1 MEMLIK
7 YLLLL
12 HVAAGFTSL
21 CLFFVPAIARKGGK
35 VHNTVGRWY
44 TYGMWVVIVTAIV
57 LCIIRYFQ
65 GQYVMALF
73 LGFLALL
80 TSQPLYL
87 GIAVLRNKK
96 GPSERMWR
104 INLALAALLAIFSP
118 FLLGTGLGFWGPG
131 GHQLL
136 IIFGILGIAITWP
149 GMTSKLLGKAS
160 KEYNWLEEHVSGLVI
175 SAIAAF
181 TAFFAFG
188 GRRFLGDAFGGNWE
202 IIAWVAPTVLGVAF
216 IRYYKWK
223 LRRKKVLVTIKAV
236 TLLLIGTL
244 ATGSLSAQLYLEKQ
258 TRHRFAEMTIGADV
272 AFGGQGMA
280 AFAKGDLIEEPGFTT
295 PAVPRL
301 LIGGTHFWGH
311 ADFQIAFPLR
321 GTLVTDGERTI
332 NAYAGVETMFKAYP
346 WRIEHHKIRPFVG
359 LGLLPF
365 FYEQSTGDDPL
376 LQGPGREKLGLM
388 LKTGI
393 NFRHNNHLF
402 ELGFNFNPTNDIS
415 YPISRD
421 RFADVSVAQSL
432 LTMTYRYA
440 FDTTIGSEEDWES
453 GRTAKVT
460 EKLAA
465 NGKLSGLVLIVGPSS
480 AAWRGPSAF
489 NEQSQA
495 WLAAPPSSFFV
506 EFGLGYYL
514 HKPDVNVA
522 LIHRNFNT
530 TSVGYGVEQELNRR
544 SVGLEVTKVLGDY
557 HGFAPFIGPI
567 VSREWLGFS
576 NSGTEARQIDAE
588 GQKWAAGITFGW
600 DIRPNRLQ
608 YFTLRTNVRYYP
620 KLQLDLGQGDSASF
634 SAWEFN
640 FIQLVVYPGRI
651 F

>member
-1 MEMLIK
+1 MEMLIN

-35 VHNTVGRWY
+35 LHNTVGRWY
-44 TYGMWVVIVTAIV
+44 TYGMWTVILTAIA

-80 TSQPLYL
+80 TSRPLYH
-87 GIAVLRNKK
+87 GIAVLRNKQ
-96 GPSERMWR
+96 GPSERMRR
-104 INLALAALLAIFSP
+104 INLTLGGSLALFSP
-118 FLLGTGLGFWGPG
+118 FLLGTGLGWWGPG

-136 IIFGILGIAITWP
+136 IIFGTLGMAVTWP
-149 GMTSKLLGKAS
+149 GMIGQPLGKTAKS
-160 KEYNWLEEHVSGLVI
+160 YNWLEEHVSGLVI

-188 GRRFLGDAFGGNWE
+188 GRRILGDAFVGNLE
-202 IIAWVAPTVLGVAF
+202 IVAWIAPTVLGVAF

-223 LRRKKVLVTIKAV
+223 LRRKRPASKVAPVLVV
-236 TLLLIGTL
+236 VLLAMGP
-244 ATGSLSAQLYLEKQ
+244 LSAQHYVSQQ
-258 TRHRFAEMTIGADV
+258 TRHRFAEMTVGTDLV
-272 AFGGQGMA
+272 FGGQGTA
-280 AFAKGDLIEEPGFTT
+280 AFANGSSTESVSFTT

-321 GTLVTDGERTI
+321 ESLVTEGERLI

-346 WRIEHHKIRPFVG
+346 WRIEHHKLRPFVG
-359 LGLLPF
+359 LGLLPYY
-365 FYEQSTGDDPL
+365 YEQNAVADDPL

-393 NFRHNNHLF
+393 NFRHNNHLI
-402 ELGFNFNPTNDIS
+402 ELGYNFNPTNEID

-421 RFADVSVAQSL
+421 RFANVSLPNSL
-432 LTMTYRYA
+432 LTLTYRYA
-440 FDTTIGSEEDWES
+440 FDTTIGAEADWES
-453 GRTAKVT
+453 GRTTRVT

-465 NGKLSGLVLIVGPSS
+465 SGKLNGLALIVGPSS
-480 AAWRGPSAF
+480 AAWRGTSAF
-489 NEQSQA
+489 NDQQQP

-514 HKPDVNVA
+514 HKPDVNIA
-522 LIHRNFNT
+522 LINRNFST
-530 TSVGYGVEQELNRR
+530 KSEGYGVVQQQTRR
-544 SVGLEVTKVLGDY
+544 SLGLEATKVLGDY
-557 HGFAPFIGPI
+557 HGFAPFVGPI

-576 NSGTEARQIDAE
+576 NGGDAARTIDAE

-608 YFTLRTNVRYYP
+608 YFTLRTNIRYYP
-620 KLQLDLGQGDSASF
+620 SLQLDLGEGDSASF